1 MEIDNMTAL
10 EVRNALLND
19 MQNGIN
25 AAWRNP
31 AKIPYAEAIG
41 HAPLGRVDV
50 FDARLRVKHFA
61 PLMMKLFPET
71 AANNGIIE
79 SDLVK
84 IDNMKQFLNDKKNCN
99 ILGDLFI
106 KMDGELAVAGSV
118 KARGGIYEVLCFAE
132 KIALEKGILD
142 DDEDDHTKLAT
153 PSAKEIFSQ
162 YTIQVGSTG
171 NLGLSVGIMA
181 AVLGF
186 KAVVHMSSD
195 AKEWKKALLREKGV
209 TVVEYEG
216 NYSEAVAKGH
226 EAASKDEFTHFVDD
240 EKSVDL
246 LLGYSVSAHYL
257 KKQLKK
263 KNILVDENHPLLVY
277 IPCGVGGAPAG
288 ITLGLKLA
296 FGDNVH
302 CFFVEPVSAPCMLL
316 GLVTGLFEHIS
327 VQDIGL
333 SGKTEADGL
342 AVSRPS
348 GLASRLIRPFL
359 SGEMTVHDRMLN
371 RYLKAL
377 WNTEGLFIEPSA
389 CAAFEGVAVLHSI
402 ETAEYADSVMNIKD
416 GTMKNATHIVW
427 ATGGGLVPEEIRQ
440 ELINKAEYTEE

>member
-25 AAWRNP
+25 AVWRNP

-41 HAPLGRVDV
+41 HATLGRAEV

-71 AANNGIIE
+71 ALNNGVIE
-79 SDLVK
+79 SDLIK
-84 IDNMKQFLNDKKNCN
+84 IDNMKKLLNEKKNCN
-99 ILGDLFI
+99 IVGDLFI

-132 KIALEKGILD
+132 KIALEKGLLA

-153 PSAKEIFSQ
+153 PLAKEIFSK

-181 AVLGF
+181 TALGF

-216 NYSEAVAKGH
+216 NYSEAVAKGR
-226 EAASKDEFTHFVDD
+226 EAASQDEFTHFVDD
-240 EKSVDL
+240 EKSEDL

-263 KNILVDENHPLLVY
+263 KNVLVDENHPLLVY

-348 GLASRLIRPFL
+348 GLASRLIAPFL

-377 WNTEGLFIEPSA
+377 WQTEGLFIEPSA
-389 CAAFEGVAVLHSI
+389 CAAFEGVAVLHD
-402 ETAEYADSVMNIKD
+402 AEVGADSVMNMQGNVIN
-416 GTMKNATHIVW
+416 NATHIVW
-427 ATGGGLVPEEIRQ
+427 STGGGLVPEEIRQ